1 MENILHKL
9 YRGEIAPADG
19 YEARLEEYQTMRQ
32 RHILQY
38 DAFIQS
44 LEPRQQKDFIR
55 IMNQQFDTIPM
66 EYADTFLEGF
76 QMGVKMV
83 VAVFQKEILGS
94 I

>member
-1 MENILHKL
+1 MHKL

-32 RHILQY
+32 SHILEY
-38 DAFIQS
+38 EAFIQS
-44 LEPRQQKDFIR
+44 LEPRQQKDFLR
-55 IMNQQFDTIPM
+55 IMNHQFDTIPM
-66 EYADTFLEGF
+66 EYADTFGDGLQIG
-76 QMGVKMV
+76 GKMV